1 MSPNNKWIGRGLHA
15 SLLYLVLFV
24 CLVRTATLDE
34 EDIEIDDEEEEDL
47 EYEYSIKQDRHTCG
61 SGQTGQYPFCKDKEQ
76 VIHHYVDTRD
86 ECGETDFK
94 KVRGEMQLMIQDRR
108 KKMKEIVHSAKLIE
122 KNVER
127 EKEDTLLFLTEVT
140 RLIQK
145 TYVDVIEEIE
155 KKQKASTTMAIEH
168 ILELTQEISK
178 LQERSSELERLS
190 HIEDHLH
197 LLQMFPSLCTPPAT
211 IDWSE
216 VSIHSDPSVG
226 SMRRAV
232 NKLREALNS
241 EESRLS
247 AAELGRIKTCA
258 VDVTLDPDTAHPY
271 LIVSEDGKQV
281 RIGDLRQNVTD
292 GPERFNSVVNVLAK
306 EGFSSGRF
314 YYEVQVKGKTRLD
327 LGVAI
332 ESINRKSGVTLSPGH
347 GYLAICLRDGDRY
360 VAAESP
366 AILIALSQKP
376 QKIGVY
382 VDYEQGQVSFYDV
395 DNRSHI
401 YSFTDYSF
409 NKKLYPFFSTGTDD
423 DGENSAPL
431 VITPVNQQ
439 LSINFFTFEK
449 A

>member
-1 MSPNNKWIGRGLHA
+1 MSPNNKCIGRGLHA

-24 CLVRTATLDE
+24 CLVRTTTLDE

-47 EYEYSIKQDRHTCG
+47 EYEYSMKQDRHTCG
-61 SGQTGQYPFCKDKEQ
+61 SGQTGQYPFCKDKDQ
-76 VIHHYVDTRD
+76 VIHHYVHTRD

-122 KNVER
+122 KNAER
-127 EKEDTLLFLTEVT
+127 EKEDTLLFLTEVA
-140 RLIQK
+140 RLVQE

-155 KKQKASTTMAIEH
+155 KKQKAATTGAIEH

-178 LQERSSELERLS
+178 LQERSSELEQLS
-190 HIEDHLH
+190 HTEDHLH

-247 AAELGRIKTCA
+247 AAELGRIKKCA
-258 VDVTLDPDTAHPY
+258 VNVTLDPDTAHPY

-281 RIGDLRQNVTD
+281 RIGDLWQNVTD
-292 GPERFNSVVNVLAK
+292 GPERFNVVVNVLAK

-401 YSFTDYSF
+401 YSFTDYTF
-409 NKKLYPFFSTGTDD
+409 NNKLYPFFSTGTDD

-439 LSINFFTFEK
+439 LSIHFLTSEK

>member
-24 CLVRTATLDE
+24 YLERTAALDK

-47 EYEYSIKQDRHTCG
+47 EYEYSMKQDRHTCG
-61 SGQTGQYPFCKDKEQ
+61 SGQTGQYPFCKDKDQ
-76 VIHHYVDTRD
+76 VIHHYVHTRD

-94 KVRGEMQLMIQDRR
+94 KVQGEMQLMIQDRQ

-127 EKEDTLLFLTEVT
+127 EKEDTMLFLTEVA
-140 RLIQK
+140 RLVQK

-155 KKQKASTTMAIEH
+155 KKQKAATTWAIEH

-178 LQERSSELERLS
+178 LQERSSELEQLS
-190 HIEDHLH
+190 FTEDHLH

-216 VSIHSDPSVG
+216 VSLHSDPSVG
-226 SMRRAV
+226 SMRRAG

-241 EESRLS
+241 EENRLS
-247 AAELGRIKTCA
+247 AAELGRIKKCA
-258 VDVTLDPDTAHPY
+258 VNVTLDPDTAHPY

-281 RIGDLRQNVTD
+281 RIGDLWQNVTD
-292 GPERFNSVVNVLAK
+292 GPERFNLVVNVLAK

-314 YYEVQVKGKTRLD
+314 YYEVQVNGKTRLD
-327 LGVAI
+327 LGVAV
-332 ESINRKSGVTLSPGH
+332 ESINRKSRVTLSPGH

-360 VAAESP
+360 VAAENP
-366 AILIALSQKP
+366 AILITLSQKP

-401 YSFTDYSF
+401 YSFTDYTF

-439 LSINFFTFEK
+439 LSINFLTFEK